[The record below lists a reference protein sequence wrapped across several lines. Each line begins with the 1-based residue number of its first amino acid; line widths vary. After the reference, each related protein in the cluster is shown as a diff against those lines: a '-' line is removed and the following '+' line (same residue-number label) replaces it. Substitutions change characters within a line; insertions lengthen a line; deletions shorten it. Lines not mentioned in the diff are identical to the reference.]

1 MGQESEQ
8 RSSRRGAGCRVPG
21 EGEQRG
27 RKGGEGEAKEGWTLL
42 TNRRMGFSPGWKE
55 LYRRTEKE

>member
-1 MGQESEQ
+1 M
-8 RSSRRGAGCRVPG
+8 PG

-42 TNRRMGFSPGWKE
+42 TKRRRGFSPGWKE